1 MIFTFGGVSYD
12 LGARTRIMGV
22 LNVTPDSFSDGGRYA
37 DPAAAVE
44 QAVKL
49 AGDGADF
56 IDVGG
61 ESTRPGAAPV
71 TTDEE
76 IRRVLP
82 VIEALPSRTGLPI
95 SIDTRN
101 ADVAGAAL
109 AAGASIVN
117 DVSGLRHDPRM
128 ARVIGSHDATAIVMH
143 MVGTPATMQADPR
156 YDDLIGEITAFFRE
170 GLRLAADAGIRQ
182 VVLDPGIGFGKTA
195 EHNLEILGRLDE
207 FTELGCPVM
216 VGASRK
222 SFIGAILGLPVGE
235 RLEGTIGASV
245 AAVMKGARIL
255 RVHDVREVAR
265 AVRVADAIVS
275 RESARQ
281 A

>member
-12 LGARTRIMGV
+12 LGDRTRIMGV

-37 DPAAAVE
+37 DPAAAVG

-82 VIEALPSRTGLPI
+82 VIEALPSATGLPI

-101 ADVAGAAL
+101 ADVAEAAL

-128 ARVIGSHDATAIVMH
+128 ARVIGSHGATAVVMH
-143 MVGTPATMQADPR
+143 MIGTPATMQADPR
-156 YDDLIGEITAFFRE
+156 YDDLIGEIRAWFRD

-207 FTELGCPVM
+207 FTDLGCPVM

-265 AVRVADAIVS
+265 AVRVADAIVA

-281 A
+281 V